1 MLPLELPFSPMR
13 DNLSKKPHR
22 QSHKAA
28 ILTRGVVRLFKD
40 LGCGCLTE
48 FPLPNSRRVDIITL
62 STEGIFS
69 IIEVKSSVQDFK
81 SDSKWQFYLPY
92 CDRFYFA
99 VSENF
104 PLEILPRNHGIII
117 ADKFSASIE
126 KETSERSIQGTR
138 RRQQLKRFALIASE
152 RLQNIT
158 DPRP

>member
-1 MLPLELPFSPMR
+1 MLPLELPFSPMD
-13 DNLSKKPHR
+13 DNLSKKPHK

-62 STEGIFS
+62 SSEGIFS

-81 SDSKWQFYLPY
+81 ADSKWLFYLPY

-99 VSENF
+99 VSEDF
-104 PLEILPRNHGIII
+104 PLEVLPGNHGIII

>member
-81 SDSKWQFYLPY
+81 ADSKWQFYLPY

-99 VSENF
+99 VSEDF
-104 PLEILPRNHGIII
+104 PLEVLPGNHGIII

-126 KETSERSIQGTR
+126 KETSEIMSKTSPKTSNF
-138 RRQQLKRFALIASE
+138 L
-152 RLQNIT
+152 
-158 DPRP
+158 